1 MMKLLAHILI
11 LICYGCLLLPQPA
24 HTLRIKRSDSLANAT
39 NSNSNNNL
47 KANQANS
54 VLPALPKA
62 LGTPELAGADKP
74 QAKIAGTAEAAVV
87 TATNATGT
95 TAAEAAAAA
104 AGVATAAT
112 AAAAG
117 STEPVMKLEQL
128 DEAQSNELAARMHR
142 GKRRMSLIDE
152 SLLPKT
158 LHHGRHHATAG
169 GVGGANAGVANAA
182 AAAAAAAAPPFVYY
196 NKMVSP
202 DGKQE
207 LKEFQLMSP
216 NMVIESV
223 QHDMNYGPAAD
234 MGGGV
239 LLLNADNNLNGRI
252 RTMAK
257 PKHHH
262 KHKSLALP
270 PFLFLLQQ
278 MLQPNMNLD
287 LETMPQTQRN
297 RLETPLYQ
305 FLDSAVDNAL
315 RNNHEVFEHL
325 VSDHELDLSDKDKE
339 KDKDRD
345 TLELKSDKPKEAIEV
360 ATNRKEDE
368 LVVSCPIHHEHH
380 ANNNGEMVDD
390 DVVLVNECHI
400 V

>member
-11 LICYGCLLLPQPA
+11 LICYGCLLLPQPT

-39 NSNSNNNL
+39 NSNNL

-54 VLPALPKA
+54 VLPTLTKA
-62 LGTPELAGADKP
+62 LGTAELAGADKP
-74 QAKIAGTAEAAVV
+74 QVKIAGPAEAAVV
-87 TATNATGT
+87 ATTNSTGT
-95 TAAEAAAAA
+95 TVAEAAAAA
-104 AGVATAAT
+104 DVATAAT

-117 STEPVMKLEQL
+117 STEPVKNMGQL

-169 GVGGANAGVANAA
+169 GVGGANAVANAA
-182 AAAAAAAAPPFVYY
+182 AAATAAAPPFVYY

-239 LLLNADNNLNGRI
+239 LLLNAENNLNGRI
-252 RTMAK
+252 RTMTK

-297 RLETPLYQ
+297 RLEAPLYQ

-325 VSDHELDLSDKDKE
+325 VSDHELDLSDNNKE

-345 TLELKSDKPKEAIEV
+345 NLELKSDKPKEAIEL
-360 ATNRKEDE
+360 AANRKEDE

-380 ANNNGEMVDD
+380 ASNNGEMVDD

>member
-39 NSNSNNNL
+39 NSNNL

-54 VLPALPKA
+54 VLPTLAKA
-62 LGTPELAGADKP
+62 LGTAELLGAAKP
-74 QAKIAGTAEAAVV
+74 QVENAGPVEAAVV
-87 TATNATGT
+87 STTNATGT
-95 TAAEAAAAA
+95 TAAAEAAAVA

-112 AAAAG
+112 AVAAG
-117 STEPVMKLEQL
+117 STNPVRNMEQL

-152 SLLPKT
+152 TLLSKT
-158 LHHGRHHATAG
+158 LHHGRHHAIAG
-169 GVGGANAGVANAA
+169 GVGGANAAVANAA
-182 AAAAAAAAPPFVYY
+182 TGAVAAPPFVYY

-239 LLLNADNNLNGRI
+239 LLLNAENNLNGRI

-262 KHKSLALP
+262 KHKSLAMP

-297 RLETPLYQ
+297 RLEAPLYQ

-339 KDKDRD
+339 KDKGRD
-345 TLELKSDKPKEAIEV
+345 TLELKLDKPKEAIEV
-360 ATNRKEDE
+360 AANRKEDE